1 MMEKIVRELDE
12 YNLKIC
18 INKLR
23 DLRVERVKL
32 NQLLDEL
39 IEEYMVLEK
48 QI

>member
-1 MMEKIVRELDE
+1 MEKIVRELDE
-12 YNLKIC
+12 YNLKTC

-23 DLRVERVKL
+23 DLRVERVTL

-39 IEEYMVLEK
+39 IEEYMALEK

>member
-1 MMEKIVRELDE
+1 MEKIVRELDE
-12 YNLKIC
+12 YNLKTC

-23 DLRVERVKL
+23 DLRVERVTL

-39 IEEYMVLEK
+39 IEKYMALEK